1 MISKNILAFVPLTLA
16 ISIVESLFARP
27 VFFAFVCLNKI
38 IAPPTYFPL
47 QRPRP
52 PGPGGANKPP
62 TKLDISSKKNTW
74 LNTIHMRAV
83 SFRQDGLN
91 TKLRVTAPIR

>member
-47 QRPRP
+47 QQPRP
-52 PGPGGANKPP
+52 PGPRGAN
-62 TKLDISSKKNTW
+62 
-74 LNTIHMRAV
+74 
-83 SFRQDGLN
+83 
-91 TKLRVTAPIR
+91 